1 MDYWSQIVFQETSFF
16 AGPKT
21 SQHENRFAHAGF
33 AHVDAFVGAG
43 NAEPVGAGLLQDLGN
58 LRAAVAVAIA
68 FDDGQHL
75 ARRFALFVGRID
87 EVADGAQIV
96 GQRRNGNLGP
106 DRPPFDFQLVSRALR
121 HWSSRRKIVY
131 DIRAA

>member
-68 FDDGQHL
+68 LDRKSTRLNSSH
-75 ARRFALFVGRID
+75 
-87 EVADGAQIV
+87 QIISYAV
-96 GQRRNGNLGP
+96 FCLKKKKIK
-106 DRPPFDFQLVSRALR
+106 SRT
-121 HWSSRRKIVY
+121 IY
-131 DIRAA
+131 I